1 MAPLEEPRTY
11 FSRRLLMKT
20 VIAGAVEASA
30 LGCKHAERTARPE
43 EAERGAAAQ
52 PEQRAAPDSSARRAA
67 LVHGEVFT
75 QGHLLRDGGAF
86 PRAESTESCDVVII
100 GGGPSGLCAAHLL
113 EGRELIL
120 LEKEPQLGGNCS
132 TGEWQGVP
140 FSTGAAFFTEG
151 DTDLVELMKSVSAPG
166 LPVQGGDALIVDGKP
181 YFDFFGAGADSLPF
195 SAAVRRDFA
204 ASAEQAAELRHKH
217 SSAELDQRP
226 FHEFLSPFAAEVK
239 KFWDRFG
246 ESNWGGAAEHTS
258 ARLGVQAYGWLSGD
272 EKRLTY
278 PGGLGVG
285 VAALARHLTLRHAGQ
300 IRGSVFVHQIELEA
314 GKSKRVLVHTL
325 QNGQPH
331 TIRARAAIV
340 AVPKFFASRIVQP
353 LSPAQRD
360 AMRAYRY
367 APYPVFNVCLKQ
379 AGPQPAYDNW
389 FLDAPFADFVTAD
402 WVTHAGKRP
411 TNEPSALT
419 VYHPLPEARRSELL
433 DDARLV
439 HLGEEVVQHLAR
451 HFPGIEQ
458 QVAEMRVYR
467 RGHALA
473 IPTPGQLQRAQIA
486 SRSEG
491 RIVFAHSDSRGD
503 VSSLPGALRAARLAV
518 DAVKK
523 LG

>member
-1 MAPLEEPRTY
+1 VAPLEEPRTY
-11 FSRRLLMKT
+11 FSRRLLMRT
-20 VIAGAVEASA
+20 VIAGAIEASA
-30 LGCKHAERTARPE
+30 FGCKHAERTARPKQTE
-43 EAERGAAAQ
+43 HS
-52 PEQRAAPDSSARRAA
+52 APAP
-67 LVHGEVFT
+67 HGTSIYGDTFA
-75 QGHLLRDGGAF
+75 QGHKLRDGEVF
-86 PRAESTESCDVVII
+86 PRAEVTESCDVVIV

-113 EGRELIL
+113 EGREVIL
-120 LEKEPQLGGNCS
+120 LEREAQPGGNCS
-132 TGEWQGVP
+132 SDEWQGVR

-151 DTDLVELMKSVSAPG
+151 DSELVELMKSVGAPG
-166 LPVQGGDALIVDGKP
+166 LPVQGGDALIIDGKP
-181 YFDFFGAGADSLPF
+181 YFDFFGAGAERLPF

-204 ASAEQAAELRHKH
+204 ASAEQAAELRRKQ

-226 FHEFLSPFAAEVK
+226 FHEFLRPFASEVRR
-239 KFWDRFG
+239 FWDRFG

-258 ARLGVQAYGWLSGD
+258 ARLGAQAYGWLSGD
-272 EKRLTY
+272 ERRLTY

-285 VAALARHLTLRHAGQ
+285 AAALARHLSLRHPGQ
-300 IRGSVFVHQIELEA
+300 IRGSVFVHGIEIEA
-314 GKSKRVLVHTL
+314 GKANRVLVHSI

-353 LSPAQRD
+353 LSSVQRD
-360 AMRAYRY
+360 AMRAFRY

-419 VYHPLPEARRSELL
+419 VYHPLPETRRGELL

-439 HLGEEVVQHLAR
+439 HLAEEAVQHLDR
-451 HFPGIEQ
+451 HFPGLQQ
-458 QVAEMRVYR
+458 QVAEVRVYR

-473 IPTPGQLQRAQIA
+473 IPVPGQLQRAQIA

-503 VSSLPGALRAARLAV
+503 VSSFPGALRAARLAV
-518 DAVKK
+518 ETVKK

>member
-1 MAPLEEPRTY
+1 MRALEESRTY
-11 FSRRLLMKT
+11 VSRRLLMKT

-30 LGCKHAERTARPE
+30 FGCKHAERAAPSAEAQRDRVAARD
-43 EAERGAAAQ
+43 AAA
-52 PEQRAAPDSSARRAA
+52 ARNAM
-67 LVHGEVFT
+67 VHGESFA
-75 QGHLLRDGGAF
+75 QGHQHRDGGVF
-86 PRAESTESCDVVII
+86 PRGGAIESCDVVII
-100 GGGPSGLCAAHLL
+100 GGGASGLCAAHLL
-113 EGRELIL
+113 EGREVIL
-120 LEKEPQLGGNCS
+120 LEKEAHLGGNCS
-132 TGEWQGVP
+132 TAEWQGIP

-151 DTDLVELMKSVSAPG
+151 DTDLVELMKSVGAPG

-195 SAAVRRDFA
+195 PAAVRRDFA
-204 ASAEQAAELRHKH
+204 DSAQQASELRHKH
-217 SSAELDQRP
+217 SSAELDRRP
-226 FHEFLSPFAAEVK
+226 FHEFLSKFQPDVRR
-239 KFWDRFG
+239 FWDRFG

-258 ARLGVQAYGWLSGD
+258 ARLGIQAYGWLSGD

-278 PGGLGVG
+278 PGGLGV
-285 VAALARHLTLRHAGQ
+285 AAEALARHVRERNPGQ
-300 IRGSVFVHQIELEA
+300 IRSAVFVHQVELEA
-314 GKSKRVLVHTL
+314 GQAKRVLVHTL
-325 QNGQPH
+325 RNGEPH
-331 TIRARAAIV
+331 TIAARAAIV

-353 LSPAQRD
+353 LSSTQRS
-360 AMRAYRY
+360 AMREFRY

-411 TNEPSALT
+411 SHVPSALT

-433 DDARLV
+433 DDSRLV
-439 HLGEEVVQHLAR
+439 QLAEEVVQHLDR
-451 HFPGIEQ
+451 HFPGLEQ
-458 QVAEMRVYR
+458 QVAEVRVFR

-473 IPTPGQLQRAQIA
+473 IPVPGQLQRAEIA

-503 VSSLPGALRAARLAV
+503 VSSFPGALRAARLAV

>member
-1 MAPLEEPRTY
+1 
-11 FSRRLLMKT
+11 MKT

-30 LGCKHAERTARPE
+30 FGCKHAERAPSNKT
-43 EAERGAAAQ
+43 ERDAAA
-52 PEQRAAPDSSARRAA
+52 ARGA

-75 QGHLLRDGGAF
+75 QGHKLRDGELF
-86 PRAESTESCDVVII
+86 PRAEVSESCDVVIV

-120 LEKEPQLGGNCS
+120 LEKEPHLGGNCS

-151 DTDLVELMKSVSAPG
+151 DSELVELMSSVGAPG
-166 LPVQGGDALIVDGKP
+166 LPVQGGDALIIDGQP
-181 YFDFFGAGADSLPF
+181 YFDFFGAGADRLPF

-204 ASAEQAAELRHKH
+204 DSAARAAELRHKH
-217 SSAELDQRP
+217 SSAELDRRP
-226 FHEFLSPFAAEVK
+226 FHEFLEPFAPEVK

-258 ARLGVQAYGWLSGD
+258 ARLGVQAYGWLRGD

-285 VAALARHLTLRHAGQ
+285 VEALARQLSLRRPGQ
-300 IRGSVFVHQIELEA
+300 IRSSVFVHRIEVEA
-314 GKSKRVLVHTL
+314 GKPDHVLVHTL
-325 QNGQPH
+325 QNGEPH

-340 AVPKFFASRIVQP
+340 AVPKFFASRIVPQ
-353 LSPAQRD
+353 LSAAQRD
-360 AMRAYRY
+360 AMREYRY

-411 TNEPSALT
+411 SQQPSALT

-439 HLGEEVVQHLAR
+439 HLAEEVVSHLDR
-451 HFPGIEQ
+451 HFPGVEA
-458 QVAEMRVYR
+458 QVAEVRVFR

-473 IPTPGQLQRAQIA
+473 IPAPGQLQRAEIA

-518 DAVKK
+518 DVVQK